1 MHVFYVWLWL
11 SAHDSRNYEY
21 WVVAVA
27 GSFSLDGIGAHD
39 VDCGVD
45 VAVGDDVAFFID
57 EHPFIGRIFIF
68 IEDWKLEEKTNSIS
82 MVVVQDA
89 SIRYEQ
95 IYYICKIYDLINGID
110 EHKQIEMKNTNFLS
124 REINLNC

>member
-27 GSFSLDGIGAHD
+27 GSFSLDGVGAHD

-45 VAVGDDVAFFID
+45 VAVGVGDDVAFFVD

-68 IEDWKLEEKTNSIS
+68 IEDWKLEERTNSIS
-82 MVVVQDA
+82 MVVNTGCVH
-89 SIRYEQ
+89 SIRTNILYLQNLWFDKWHWWTQTNRNE
-95 IYYICKIYDLINGID
+95 N
-110 EHKQIEMKNTNFLS
+110 HKFFIAWN
-124 REINLNC
+124 